1 MIIKKVYKWK
11 MMIKNHWINT
21 SMKIVNP
28 NLFKSL
34 NKIKIGKKI
43 KKIKNKFINK
53 NLKKIYQRKKLI
65 RNKSKKRK
73 RMAKQRLRILV
84 L

>member
-1 MIIKKVYKWK
+1 
-11 MMIKNHWINT
+11 
-21 SMKIVNP
+21 MKIVNP